1 MGDEEEI
8 NSRLEDEDAL
18 RKVLD
23 EKKDAKILEE
33 IRNPPVGYMSPPREG
48 QWKPGQTGN
57 PGGRPKWKPLTEA
70 LQNLLEEEPA
80 LNKEL
85 VKAWVV
91 KAGRGDVSA
100 ANMLWDRLEGKV
112 TQTIGGSTDTG
123 PVKLVIEWEK

>member
-1 MGDEEEI
+1 MSHEDEETEEEI
-8 NSRLEDEDAL
+8 RSRW
-18 RKVLD
+18 
-23 EKKDAKILEE
+23 AKEAAERESSILEE
-33 IRNPPVGYMSPPREG
+33 IQNPPTGYKSPPREG

-70 LQNLLEEEPA
+70 LQALLEEEPA

-112 TQTIGGSTDTG
+112 TQTIGGSSETG

>member
-1 MGDEEEI
+1 MNNEDEEEPI
-8 NSRLEDEDAL
+8 
-18 RKVLD
+18 LD
-23 EKKDAKILEE
+23 MNGNPPQKPILEE
-33 IRNPPVGYMSPPREG
+33 IKDAPVGYKSPPREG

-70 LQNLLEEEPA
+70 LQTLLEEEPA

-85 VKAWVV
+85 IKAWVV

-112 TQTIGGSTDTG
+112 TQTIGGSSEVG

>member
-1 MGDEEEI
+1 MSDEEEGYGFEPKPI
-8 NSRLEDEDAL
+8 SEQIKQD
-18 RKVLD
+18 
-23 EKKDAKILEE
+23 
-33 IRNPPVGYMSPPREG
+33 PPVGYKSPPREG
-48 QWKPGQTGN
+48 QWKAGQSGN

-70 LQNLLEEEPA
+70 LQALLEEEPA

-112 TQTIGGSTDTG
+112 THTVSASTEIG
-123 PVKLVIEWEK
+123 PVKLTIEWEK

>member
-1 MGDEEEI
+1 MQGEDDDPPVDMNGNPPQKSITQEI
-8 NSRLEDEDAL
+8 QDT
-18 RKVLD
+18 
-23 EKKDAKILEE
+23 
-33 IRNPPVGYMSPPREG
+33 PVGYMSPPREG

-57 PGGRPKWKPLTEA
+57 PGGRPKWKPLTEG
-70 LQNLLEEEPA
+70 LHRLLEKEPN
-80 LNKEL
+80 LSDEL
-85 VKAWVV
+85 IRSWVV

>member
-1 MGDEEEI
+1 MSNSEDDEGPPV
-8 NSRLEDEDAL
+8 SKLLQD
-18 RKVLD
+18 
-23 EKKDAKILEE
+23 
-33 IRNPPVGYMSPPREG
+33 PPVGYKSPPRSG
-48 QWKPGQTGN
+48 QWKPGQSGN

-70 LQNLLEEEPA
+70 LHALLEEEPA

-85 VKAWVV
+85 IKAWVV

-123 PVKLVIEWEK
+123 PVKLTIEWEK